1 MTNAT
6 ASVILAAAQSVGKV
20 YVIGAVGFWAVTC
33 KLFPAISPSYI
44 SMSFS
49 SHSSF
54 MTPQQ
59 LVPRKAPL
67 LPVTSIGALARFSFN
82 ILTISLIYGTIA
94 RTVST
99 ATIGTYWFVMVGDLV
114 VATTSYVT
122 ATLLG
127 LVIKVQNPTDFNC
140 LRIAASFPNVV
151 ALPILIFPSLCE
163 YPVVYEAFG
172 GSFPTCV
179 DQSTTLIFLYFFSW
193 SFLFWTFGHRQLMAA
208 ANQRL
213 QESTLAAAAAAA
225 GQTTEHTTTTE
236 LSNPDD
242 QQHTSEPDVDGHEIQ
257 NADETLSH
265 KATTR
270 HAFWDATRKS
280 IATTFLSPGF
290 VAMLLGFITACI
302 PPLQQALF
310 SQGGALR
317 FLGGAIDT
325 MGTASSSIST
335 IVVAASLVPNKIV
348 AEEQEVSEDTAAQG
362 ADDPD
367 TTLESPIMSDPNFG
381 PRQRRASSIRNVT
394 LVVRRRSSLMLNRI
408 RRSDRDMM
416 RIHVWFNASRLIIT
430 PAIISGGMAA
440 LDCAG
445 ALRGIPNLTKL
456 VIVINSALPGALIV
470 VVLLKSQPSLS
481 ESASVVARVYLPS
494 YIISIVTIAA
504 WASVG
509 LYISV
514 PREDGTSFC
523 GM

>member
-1 MTNAT
+1 
-6 ASVILAAAQSVGKV
+6 
-20 YVIGAVGFWAVTC
+20 
-33 KLFPAISPSYI
+33 
-44 SMSFS
+44 
-49 SHSSF
+49 
-54 MTPQQ
+54 
-59 LVPRKAPL
+59 
-67 LPVTSIGALARFSFN
+67 
-82 ILTISLIYGTIA
+82 
-94 RTVST
+94 
-99 ATIGTYWFVMVGDLV
+99 MVGDLV

-127 LVIKVQNPTDFNC
+127 LIIKIQNPTDFNC

-163 YPVVYEAFG
+163 YPVVYEAIG
-172 GSFPTCV
+172 GSFPLCV

-213 QESTLAAAAAAA
+213 KESTLAAAAAEA
-225 GQTTEHTTTTE
+225 EHTIEQVTTPSETN
-236 LSNPDD
+236 NPED
-242 QQHTSEPDVDGHEIQ
+242 QQQLQQDTSGRDEEGQEIP
-257 NADETLSH
+257 NADETTST
-265 KATTR
+265 KATKC
-270 HAFWDATRKS
+270 HALWDATRQA
-280 IATTFLSPGF
+280 ITTTFLSPGF
-290 VAMLLGFITACI
+290 VAMLLGFITGCI

-325 MGTASSSIST
+325 MGTASTSIST

-348 AEEQEVSEDTAAQG
+348 PAVQEVSQDNVSHAI
-362 ADDPD
+362 DDPD

-381 PRQRRASSIRNVT
+381 PRERRTSSIRNVT
-394 LVVRRRSSLMLNRI
+394 LLVRRRSSLMLDRI

-416 RIHVWFNASRLIIT
+416 RMHVWFNASRLLVT

-456 VIVINSALPGALIV
+456 VVVINSALPGALIV

-494 YIISIVTIAA
+494 YIISIVTIAF